1 MHNFSRNSYGAHFI
15 LDLGMSSDE
24 VLDGMFSETENIG
37 AHSEAVDVN
46 PAFQALDEL
55 QEIGE
60 VAPFKLARLR
70 AKYSEVR
77 TVNHS

>member
-1 MHNFSRNSYGAHFI
+1 
-15 LDLGMSSDE
+15 MSSDE